1 MRGFSEIF
9 SRANVQQIRT
19 FLLYGVE
26 ECSFN
31 GKNSERSIRETEKE
45 IYKLIK
51 SKISEISEYDE
62 IISYIDKLEFE
73 LENVYM
79 ELGLK
84 CGAIIAIQIL
94 KDSIN
99 YE

>member
-1 MRGFSEIF
+1 MIMRGFSEIF

-31 GKNSERSIRETEKE
+31 EKNSERSIRETEKE

-62 IISYIDKLEFE
+62 IISYIDKLE

-94 KDSIN
+94 KDGIN

>member
-1 MRGFSEIF
+1 MF
-9 SRANVQQIRT
+9 SRTNVQQIRS

-26 ECSFN
+26 ECSLN
-31 GKNSERSIRETEKE
+31 EKSSEQSIREAEKE
-45 IYKLIK
+45 VYKLIK
-51 SKISEISEYDE
+51 SKTSEMSEYDE
-62 IISYIDKLEFE
+62 IISNINKLEFE

>member
-31 GKNSERSIRETEKE
+31 EKNSERSIRETEKE

-62 IISYIDKLEFE
+62 IISYIDKLE

-94 KDSIN
+94 KDGIN